1 MRRLGQSCPKRM
13 GCLFDFMFSP
23 GEGAITP
30 HDAPRPASPRYAT
43 PETPLPSLAAGV
55 RLRQR
60 LEAVLP
66 PRPPRALSAT
76 DTPADTLGEP
86 AAAELPAFGEYVAV
100 QVRNRL
106 WRCAPP
112 HG

>member
-1 MRRLGQSCPKRM
+1 M
-13 GCLFDFMFSP
+13 
-23 GEGAITP
+23 
-30 HDAPRPASPRYAT
+30 
-43 PETPLPSLAAGV
+43 

-66 PRPPRALSAT
+66 PRPPRALAAA

-86 AAAELPAFGEYVAV
+86 AAAELLAFGEYVAV

-106 WRCAPP
+106 WRCVPP
-112 HG
+112 YG

>member
-1 MRRLGQSCPKRM
+1 M
-13 GCLFDFMFSP
+13 
-23 GEGAITP
+23 
-30 HDAPRPASPRYAT
+30 
-43 PETPLPSLAAGV
+43 

-66 PRPPRALSAT
+66 PRPPRALAAADT
-76 DTPADTLGEP
+76 PVDTPADTLGEP

-112 HG
+112 YG

>member
-1 MRRLGQSCPKRM
+1 MRARPTPRDRTRDLPALATRRLRRR
-13 GCLFDFMFSP
+13 
-23 GEGAITP
+23 
-30 HDAPRPASPRYAT
+30 DAA
-43 PETPLPSLAAGV
+43 AAGE

-66 PRPPRALSAT
+66 PRPPPALPAA